1 MSRST
6 PIPKIAPEGLELATL
21 AGGCFW
27 CLETALFEVKGV
39 VDVES
44 GYAGSDHAPANYEA
58 VCTGDTGLAEVVHI
72 LKLGSEKEKLE
83 RAKLAREETLL
94 AAKVEDLATAK
105 RVEHVYEEALS
116 AMRTYQGQSED
127 YDDDYYQVMY

>member
-39 VDVES
+39 VDVE
-44 GYAGSDHAPANYEA
+44 
-58 VCTGDTGLAEVVHI
+58 
-72 LKLGSEKEKLE
+72 
-83 RAKLAREETLL
+83 
-94 AAKVEDLATAK
+94 
-105 RVEHVYEEALS
+105 
-116 AMRTYQGQSED
+116 
-127 YDDDYYQVMY
+127 

>member
-1 MSRST
+1 M
-6 PIPKIAPEGLELATL
+6 ALAC
-21 AGGCFW
+21 ANRVGC
-27 CLETALFEVKGV
+27 K
-39 VDVES
+39 S
-44 GYAGSDHAPANYEA
+44 
-58 VCTGDTGLAEVVHI
+58 
-72 LKLGSEKEKLE
+72 

-116 AMRTYQGQSED
+116 AMRTYQGRSED

>member
-1 MSRST
+1 MPRVRQT
-6 PIPKIAPEGLELATL
+6 PTAAPPAKRPPATTPEGREAQLVALATDL
-21 AGGCFW
+21 VEARLRNG
-27 CLETALFEVKGV
+27 TAT
-39 VDVES
+39 
-44 GYAGSDHAPANYEA
+44 A
-58 VCTGDTGLAEVVHI
+58 AEVVHI
-72 LKLGSEKEKLE
+72 LKLGSEREKLE

-116 AMRTYQGQSED
+116 AMRTYQGHSED

>member
-1 MSRST
+1 MPRVRQT
-6 PIPKIAPEGLELATL
+6 PAAAPPAKRPPATTPEGREAQLVALATDL
-21 AGGCFW
+21 VEKRLRNG
-27 CLETALFEVKGV
+27 TAT
-39 VDVES
+39 
-44 GYAGSDHAPANYEA
+44 A
-58 VCTGDTGLAEVVHI
+58 AEVVHI

-116 AMRTYQGQSED
+116 AMRAYQGQSED